1 MAVLNSNME
10 DEKMKKMS
18 AFMLCCAL
26 LLSGCADNEAPLS
39 DVSEGAESP
48 TSSTVQSTTSS
59 ALTTPKQTT
68 STAAA
73 EEALSAAEPDL
84 LPTGYD
90 YIVPERE
97 NMTVSMN
104 ATKLDLDEI
113 RDAVGYQLDGID
125 LESDELYVWRK
136 ENIEKNYT
144 GDKLEEYRSRN
155 YFYPSYCEAYYI
167 GSEQTDWAVVLEYN
181 LGLQLSTYS
190 RIALVKNNEI
200 VYLSEVFDFACL
212 WIYSNGQ
219 FISIAEEKGLCI
231 YDTESRKASYIN
243 SADDGTPLVVYW
255 FGIAD
260 ISDNYII
267 FCHQYEDAYLYDRS
281 NGSVKALPDLYLD
294 PYTDLYRIEGDT
306 LYCCI
311 DYEDMY
317 YAYDLITQEKAA
329 LKNADISTVVRLES
343 GDYSVYS
350 ADNYY
355 HYVTA
360 DTIVAER
367 KSDGAQK
374 AFDLSDCWNRAAVD
388 DICSV
393 GDCIYLVGNYECLAL
408 NFETNQA
415 IAISGENPSY
425 FDLQYSADGGAYITI
440 RDGDCVSAFSL
451 PL

>member
-1 MAVLNSNME
+1 
-10 DEKMKKMS
+10 MKKLS
-18 AFMLCCAL
+18 IFMLCCVL
-26 LLSGCADNEAPLS
+26 LLSGCAGGSQQPS
-39 DVSEGAESP
+39 DSGESAESFI
-48 TSSTVQSTTSS
+48 SSAEQSTTSS

-73 EEALSAAEPDL
+73 QKASSAAEPDL

-97 NMTVSMN
+97 NMTISMN

-113 RDAVGYQLDGID
+113 RNTVGYQLDGID
-125 LESDELYVWRK
+125 LESDELYVWAR
-136 ENIEKNYT
+136 ENIEKSYT

-167 GSEQTDWAVVLEYN
+167 GSEQVDWAVVLEYN
-181 LGLQLSTYS
+181 LGLMLSTYS
-190 RIALVKNNEI
+190 HIALVKNNEI

-212 WIYSNGQ
+212 WNYSNGQ
-219 FISIAEEKGLCI
+219 LISMAGEKGLCI
-231 YDTESRKASYIN
+231 FDTEEQKTTYIDK
-243 SADDGTPLVVYW
+243 DDSGSPIDVYLY
-255 FGIAD
+255 GVAATD
-260 ISDNYII
+260 ENYII
-267 FCHQYEDAYLYDRS
+267 FCSNLENMYIYNRN
-281 NGSVKALPDLYLD
+281 NGSVKLLSDLYLD
-294 PYTDLYRIEGDT
+294 PHTDLCRIEKDT

-329 LKNADISTVVRLES
+329 LENADISTVVRLES

-374 AFDLSDCWNRAAVD
+374 AFDLSNCWNRAAVD

-393 GDCIYLVGNYECLAL
+393 GDCIYLVGNYEFLAL

-415 IAISGENPSY
+415 VVISGENPSY
-425 FDLQYSADGGAYITI
+425 FDLQYSADGGAYIAV
-440 RDGDCVSAFSL
+440 RDGDCMSAFSL
-451 PL
+451 PLRQ

>member
-1 MAVLNSNME
+1 
-10 DEKMKKMS
+10 MKTLS
-18 AFMLCCAL
+18 IFILCCIL

-39 DVSEGAESP
+39 DVSEGAESSA
-48 TSSTVQSTTSS
+48 SSTVQSTTSAVSS

-68 STAAA
+68 STTAAQEASSTA
-73 EEALSAAEPDL
+73 ETDL

-113 RDAVGYQLDGID
+113 RNTVGYQLDGID
-125 LESDELYVWRK
+125 LENDELYVWAR
-136 ENIEKNYT
+136 ENIEKSYT

-167 GSEQTDWAVVLEYN
+167 GSEQADWAVVLEYN
-181 LGLQLSTYS
+181 LGSMLSTYS
-190 RIALVKNNEI
+190 HIALVKNNEI

-212 WIYSNGQ
+212 WNYSNGQ
-219 FISIAEEKGLCI
+219 LISMAGEKGLCI
-231 YDTESRKASYIN
+231 FDTEEQKTTYIDK
-243 SADDGTPLVVYW
+243 DDSGSPIEVYLY
-255 FGIAD
+255 GVAAID
-260 ISDNYII
+260 ENYII
-267 FCHQYEDAYLYDRS
+267 FCINFEDMYIYNRN
-281 NGSVKALPDLYLD
+281 NGSVKLLPDLYLD
-294 PYTDLYRIEGDT
+294 PYTDLCRIEGDT
-306 LYCCI
+306 LYCYI

-317 YAYDLITQEKAA
+317 YAYDLITQEKTA
-329 LKNADISTVVRLES
+329 LENADISTIVRLNS
-343 GDYSVYS
+343 GDYSVCS

-360 DTIVAER
+360 DTIVVER
-367 KSDGAQK
+367 KSDGVQK

-393 GDCIYLVGNYECLAL
+393 GDCVYLVGNYECLAL
-408 NFETNQA
+408 NFETNQTV
-415 IAISGENPSY
+415 AISGENPSD
-425 FDLQYSADGGAYITI
+425 FDLQYSADGGAYIAV

>member
-1 MAVLNSNME
+1 MAR
-10 DEKMKKMS
+10 
-18 AFMLCCAL
+18 
-26 LLSGCADNEAPLS
+26 
-39 DVSEGAESP
+39 
-48 TSSTVQSTTSS
+48 VQKAS
-59 ALTTPKQTT
+59 
-68 STAAA
+68 
-73 EEALSAAEPDL
+73 SAAEPDL

-97 NMTVSMN
+97 DMTVSMN

-113 RDAVGYQLDGID
+113 RNTVGYQLDGID
-125 LESDELYVWRK
+125 LESDELYVRRR

-167 GSEQTDWAVVLEYN
+167 GSEQADWAVVLEHN
-181 LGLQLSTYS
+181 FGLQLSTYS
-190 RIALVKNNEI
+190 HIALVKNNKI
-200 VYLSEVFDFACL
+200 VYLSEIFDFACL
-212 WIYSNGQ
+212 WNYSNGQ
-219 FISIAEEKGLCI
+219 LISMAGEKGLCI
-231 YDTESRKASYIN
+231 FDTEEQKTTYIDK
-243 SADDGTPLVVYW
+243 DDSGSPIDVYLY
-255 FGIAD
+255 GVAAID
-260 ISDNYII
+260 ENYII
-267 FCHQYEDAYLYDRS
+267 FCSNLEDMYIYNRN
-281 NGSVKALPDLYLD
+281 NGSVKLLSDLYLD
-294 PYTDLYRIEGDT
+294 PYTDLCRIEKDT

-317 YAYDLITQEKAA
+317 YAYDLITQEKAV
-329 LKNADISTVVRLES
+329 LENADISTVVRLES

-393 GDCIYLVGNYECLAL
+393 GDCIYLVGNYEFLAL

-415 IAISGENPSY
+415 IAISGENPSD
-425 FDLQYSADGGAYITI
+425 FDLQYSADGGAYITV

-451 PL
+451 PLGQ

>member
-1 MAVLNSNME
+1 
-10 DEKMKKMS
+10 MKKLS
-18 AFMLCCAL
+18 VFMLCCIL
-26 LLSGCADNEAPLS
+26 LLSGCAEDKAPPS
-39 DVSEGAESP
+39 DVGEGTESL
-48 TSSTVQSTTSS
+48 TSSAVQSTTAATSS
-59 ALTTPKQTT
+59 ASTTPMQTT
-68 STAAA
+68 SAA
-73 EEALSAAEPDL
+73 EADP
-84 LPTGYD
+84 LPAGYD
-90 YIVPERE
+90 YIIPGQA
-97 NMTVSMN
+97 NMTVTMN
-104 ATKLDLDEI
+104 STKLDLDEI

-125 LESDELYVWRK
+125 LESDELYLLAR

-144 GDKLEEYRSRN
+144 GDELEEYRSRN
-155 YFYPSYCEAYYI
+155 YFYPSCNEAYYI
-167 GSEQTDWAVVLEYN
+167 GSEQADWAVVLEYN
-181 LGLQLSTYS
+181 LGSMLSTYS

-219 FISIAEEKGLCI
+219 LISIAEEKGLCI
-231 YDTESRKASYIN
+231 YDAASRKASYIN

-267 FCHQYEDAYLYDRS
+267 FRHQYEDAYLYDRS

-294 PYTDLYRIEGDT
+294 PYTDLYRVEGDT
-306 LYCCI
+306 LYGYI

-329 LKNADISTVVRLES
+329 LENADISTVVRLES

-355 HYVTA
+355 HYVAA
-360 DTIVAER
+360 DAVVAER
-367 KSDGAQK
+367 KSDGTQK
-374 AFDLSDCWNRAAVD
+374 AFDLKDCWNRAAVN

-393 GDCIYLVGNYECLAL
+393 GDCIYLVSDYGCIAL

-415 IAISGENPSY
+415 VVISGENPSD
-425 FDLQYSADGGAYITI
+425 FDLQYSADGNAYIII
-440 RDGDCVSAFSL
+440 REDSCVSAFPL
-451 PL
+451 PLQQ